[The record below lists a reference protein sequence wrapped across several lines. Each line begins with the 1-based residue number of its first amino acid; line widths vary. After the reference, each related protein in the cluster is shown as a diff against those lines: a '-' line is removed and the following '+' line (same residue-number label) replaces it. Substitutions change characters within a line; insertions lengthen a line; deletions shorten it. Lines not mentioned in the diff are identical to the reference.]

1 MHNKKLIFKDD
12 KSAGIINFV
21 LPFYLFS
28 STDESSS
35 DEEKTTEK
43 ESAKDP
49 QYDNPS
55 QKDDSYR
62 TGDYDDSQSRK
73 DDSLSRTDN
82 AHNDDDVT
90 RTGRSYTIKEG
101 SRDEEFTQVTKISA
115 TADVKNMSKVSMFVS
130 HSSLK
135 SVCMEVFGAYGNNL
149 CDMVVSYAVLV
160 AFYSHF
166 PAMLVNIFLN
176 KSSELIACS
185 TKIMFERKMFNFFDM
200 RKIGNIQNLKPDRIY
215 KCFPE
220 LPKYRWKVLRR
231 NTLICT
237 NFTQLTLS

>member
-1 MHNKKLIFKDD
+1 MIFKDD

-115 TADVKNMSKVSMFVS
+115 TADVKNMSKVSMFRIVL
-130 HSSLK
+130 LK
-135 SVCMEVFGAYGNNL
+135 VCVWKCLEHMETICAIWLFHMLFWWLFILIFPL
-149 CDMVVSYAVLV
+149 C
-160 AFYSHF
+160 
-166 PAMLVNIFLN
+166 
-176 KSSELIACS
+176 
-185 TKIMFERKMFNFFDM
+185 
-200 RKIGNIQNLKPDRIY
+200 
-215 KCFPE
+215 
-220 LPKYRWKVLRR
+220 W
-231 NTLICT
+231 
-237 NFTQLTLS
+237 